1 MAGFLNSTS
10 KKSGL
15 KTSGKKT
22 GTGKGAGGGGG
33 GGTTGAGSKSGSIWG
48 AAKTVTDMVSDNLKN
63 MLGGNKST
71 VSSAGKTAAPASSA
85 TLTGAANALTN
96 RSGTGSG
103 GTGSSGGKGSSGT
116 GSSGGTG
123 SGGTGSSSSSG
134 SSAGGS
140 AGASGATGSNGS
152 AGSGRS
158 EYWGTRGDLAK
169 EYQEWLNSQGAGLSV
184 DGIWG
189 KNTENAYQQNKS
201 AFEEWLKSK
210 DAGASGG
217 DAGTGGTGTT
227 TTAGIN
233 SGDLE
238 ALLKQYQTGAYTPRS
253 DEELRAAAEAQY
265 EAEYNANVLAAQQKN
280 EEYQQ
285 SINQQIASLQKVL
298 SENQAATQK
307 QYELNGNALQRM
319 LTARGLG
326 RSSYAG
332 DVAQNNVN
340 NASEA
345 LSKLLSDYTASAGQL
360 SAQGAMY
367 NRQTADTLSQLM
379 RDRAG
384 NVSSAYNQLKSEEY
398 ERGKAAQDSYN
409 QIVNNLQSM
418 LGDRNLTQ
426 QQLAESIRQFNEQLK
441 ENKRQY
447 DLSAK

>member
-22 GTGKGAGGGGG
+22 GTGKGTGGGGG
-33 GGTTGAGSKSGSIWG
+33 GGTIGSGSKSGSIWG

-103 GTGSSGGKGSSGT
+103 GTGS
-116 GSSGGTG
+116 GGTG
-123 SGGTGSSSSSG
+123 SGGAGSSG
-134 SSAGGS
+134 SSGGSAGGS

-169 EYQEWLNSQGAGLSV
+169 EYQQWLNSQGAGLSV

-265 EAEYNANVLAAQQKN
+265 EAEYNANVLAAKQKN

-345 LSKLLSDYTASAGQL
+345 LSKLLSDYATSAGQL

-384 NVSSAYNQLKSEEY
+384 NVSNAYNQLKSEEY

-441 ENKRQY
+441 ENQRQFN
-447 DLSAK
+447 LSGK

>member
-22 GTGKGAGGGGG
+22 GTGKGTGGGG
-33 GGTTGAGSKSGSIWG
+33 GGTTGAGRKSGSIWG

-103 GTGSSGGKGSSGT
+103 GTGSSGGW
-116 GSSGGTG
+116 G
-123 SGGTGSSSSSG
+123 SGGTGSSCSSG
-134 SSAGGS
+134 GSVGGS
-140 AGASGATGSNGS
+140 ASASGATGSNGS

-265 EAEYNANVLAAQQKN
+265 EAEYNANVLAAKQKN

-285 SINQQIASLQKVL
+285 SINQQIAGLQKVL

-345 LSKLLSDYTASAGQL
+345 LSKLLSDYAASAGQL

-418 LGDRNLTQ
+418 LSDRSLTQ

-441 ENKRQY
+441 ENQRQFN
-447 DLSAK
+447 LSGK

>member
-1 MAGFLNSTS
+1 M
-10 KKSGL
+10 
-15 KTSGKKT
+15 
-22 GTGKGAGGGGG
+22 
-33 GGTTGAGSKSGSIWG
+33 
-48 AAKTVTDMVSDNLKN
+48 
-63 MLGGNKST
+63 
-71 VSSAGKTAAPASSA
+71 
-85 TLTGAANALTN
+85 
-96 RSGTGSG
+96 
-103 GTGSSGGKGSSGT
+103 
-116 GSSGGTG
+116 
-123 SGGTGSSSSSG
+123 
-134 SSAGGS
+134 
-140 AGASGATGSNGS
+140 
-152 AGSGRS
+152 
-158 EYWGTRGDLAK
+158 
-169 EYQEWLNSQGAGLSV
+169 

-210 DAGASGG
+210 GAGASGG

-265 EAEYNANVLAAQQKN
+265 EAEYNANVLAAKQKN

-345 LSKLLSDYTASAGQL
+345 LSKLLSDYAASAGQL

-384 NVSSAYNQLKSEEY
+384 NVSNAYNQLKSEEY

>member
-1 MAGFLNSTS
+1 MFFVSGDREVNGMAGFLNSTS

-15 KTSGKKT
+15 KTSRKKT
-22 GTGKGAGGGGG
+22 GTGKGTGGGGG

-103 GTGSSGGKGSSGT
+103 GTGSAN
-116 GSSGGTG
+116 
-123 SGGTGSSSSSG
+123 SSG

-140 AGASGATGSNGS
+140 ASASGATGSNGS

-169 EYQEWLNSQGAGLSV
+169 EYQQWLNSQGAGLSV

-253 DEELRAAAEAQY
+253 NEELRAAAEAQY
-265 EAEYNANVLAAQQKN
+265 EAEYNANVLAAKQKN

-307 QYELNGNALQRM
+307 QYELSGNALQRM

-345 LSKLLSDYTASAGQL
+345 LSKLLSDYTTSAGQL

-379 RDRAG
+379 RDRAS

-418 LGDRNLTQ
+418 LSDRSLTQ

>member
-22 GTGKGAGGGGG
+22 GTGKGTGGGGG
-33 GGTTGAGSKSGSIWG
+33 GGTISSGSKSGSIWG

-103 GTGSSGGKGSSGT
+103 GTGSGGT
-116 GSSGGTG
+116 GSSGAG
-123 SGGTGSSSSSG
+123 SSG
-134 SSAGGS
+134 SSGSGAGGS
-140 AGASGATGSNGS
+140 ASASGATGSNGS

-169 EYQEWLNSQGAGLSV
+169 EYQQWLNSQGAGLNV

-265 EAEYNANVLAAQQKN
+265 EAEYNANVLAAKQKN

-345 LSKLLSDYTASAGQL
+345 LSKLLSDYAASAGQL

-384 NVSSAYNQLKSEEY
+384 NVSNAYNQLKSEEY

-441 ENKRQY
+441 ENQRQFN
-447 DLSAK
+447 LSGK

>member
-33 GGTTGAGSKSGSIWG
+33 GTISSGRKSGSIWG

-103 GTGSSGGKGSSGT
+103 GTGSSG
-116 GSSGGTG
+116 
-123 SGGTGSSSSSG
+123 

-140 AGASGATGSNGS
+140 ASASGATGSNGS

-169 EYQEWLNSQGAGLSV
+169 EYQEWLNSQGAGLRV

-210 DAGASGG
+210 DAGTSGG

-265 EAEYNANVLAAQQKN
+265 EAEYNANVLAAKQKN

-345 LSKLLSDYTASAGQL
+345 LSKLLSDYAASAGQL

-418 LGDRNLTQ
+418 LSDRSLTQ

-441 ENKRQY
+441 ENRRQF
-447 DLSAK
+447 DLSGK

>member
-22 GTGKGAGGGGG
+22 GTGKGTGGGGG
-33 GGTTGAGSKSGSIWG
+33 GGTIGSGSKSGSIWG

-103 GTGSSGGKGSSGT
+103 GTGSGGT
-116 GSSGGTG
+116 GSGGTG
-123 SGGTGSSSSSG
+123 SGGAGSSSSSG

-169 EYQEWLNSQGAGLSV
+169 EYQQWLNSQGAGLSV

-201 AFEEWLKSK
+201 AFEEWLKGK

-265 EAEYNANVLAAQQKN
+265 EAEYNANVLAAKQKN

-345 LSKLLSDYTASAGQL
+345 LSKLLSDYAASAGQL

-418 LGDRNLTQ
+418 LSDRSLTQ

>member
-22 GTGKGAGGGGG
+22 GTGKGTGGGGG

-85 TLTGAANALTN
+85 TLTGAANALTKKSGTGS
-96 RSGTGSG
+96 SGTGSG
-103 GTGSSGGKGSSGT
+103 GTGSSGTSST
-116 GSSGGTG
+116 SST
-123 SGGTGSSSSSG
+123 
-134 SSAGGS
+134 GGS
-140 AGASGATGSNGS
+140 AGGAASVVGSPSS
-152 AGSGRS
+152 AGSSSASGTSRS
-158 EYWGTRGDLAK
+158 EYWNTRGDLAK
-169 EYQEWLNSQGAGLSV
+169 EYQEWLNSQGAGLTV

-201 AFEEWLKSK
+201 AFEEWLAGK
-210 DAGASGG
+210 DTGTSGG

-238 ALLKQYQTGAYTPRS
+238 ALLKQYQTSAYTPRS
-253 DEELRAAAEAQY
+253 DEELRAAAQAQY
-265 EAEYNANVLAAQQKN
+265 EAEYNANVLAAKQKN

-340 NASEA
+340 NAAEA
-345 LSKLLSDYTASAGQL
+345 LSKLLSDYTTSAGQL

-379 RDRAG
+379 RDRAS

-441 ENKRQY
+441 ENQRQFN
-447 DLSAK
+447 LSGK

>member
-15 KTSGKKT
+15 KTSRKKT
-22 GTGKGAGGGGG
+22 GTGKGTGGGGG
-33 GGTTGAGSKSGSIWG
+33 GGTIGSGSKSGSIWG

-103 GTGSSGGKGSSGT
+103 GTGS
-116 GSSGGTG
+116 GGTG
-123 SGGTGSSSSSG
+123 SGGAGSSSSSG

-140 AGASGATGSNGS
+140 ASASGATGSNGS

-189 KNTENAYQQNKS
+189 KKTENAYQQNKS

-265 EAEYNANVLAAQQKN
+265 EAEYNANVLAAKQKN

-285 SINQQIASLQKVL
+285 SINQQIAGLQKVL

-345 LSKLLSDYTASAGQL
+345 LSKLLSDYAASAGQL

-384 NVSSAYNQLKSEEY
+384 NVSNAYNQLKSEEY

>member
-22 GTGKGAGGGGG
+22 GTGKGTGGGGG
-33 GGTTGAGSKSGSIWG
+33 GGTIGSGSKSGSIWG

-103 GTGSSGGKGSSGT
+103 GTGS
-116 GSSGGTG
+116 GGTG
-123 SGGTGSSSSSG
+123 SGGAGSSGSSG

-140 AGASGATGSNGS
+140 ASASGATGSNGS

-169 EYQEWLNSQGAGLSV
+169 EYQQWLNSQGAGLSV

-201 AFEEWLKSK
+201 AFEEWLKGK
-210 DAGASGG
+210 GAGASGG

-265 EAEYNANVLAAQQKN
+265 KAEYNANVLAAKQKN

-345 LSKLLSDYTASAGQL
+345 LSKLLSDYAASAGQL

-384 NVSSAYNQLKSEEY
+384 NVSNAYNQLKSEEY

-441 ENKRQY
+441 ENQRQFN
-447 DLSAK
+447 LSGK

>member
-22 GTGKGAGGGGG
+22 GTGKGTGGGGG

-48 AAKTVTDMVSDNLKN
+48 AAKTVTDMVSDNFKN

-103 GTGSSGGKGSSGT
+103 GTGL
-116 GSSGGTG
+116 SGGTG

-134 SSAGGS
+134 GSAGGS
-140 AGASGATGSNGS
+140 ASASGATGSNGS

-265 EAEYNANVLAAQQKN
+265 EAEYNANVLAAKQKN

-345 LSKLLSDYTASAGQL
+345 LSKLLSDYAASAGQL

-418 LGDRNLTQ
+418 LSDRSLTQ

-441 ENKRQY
+441 ENQRQFN
-447 DLSAK
+447 LSGK

>member
-1 MAGFLNSTS
+1 
-10 KKSGL
+10 
-15 KTSGKKT
+15 
-22 GTGKGAGGGGG
+22 
-33 GGTTGAGSKSGSIWG
+33 
-48 AAKTVTDMVSDNLKN
+48 MVSDNLKN

-103 GTGSSGGKGSSGT
+103 GTGS
-116 GSSGGTG
+116 GGTG
-123 SGGTGSSSSSG
+123 SGGAGSSG
-134 SSAGGS
+134 SSGSGAGGS

-169 EYQEWLNSQGAGLSV
+169 EYQQWLNSQGAGLSV

-265 EAEYNANVLAAQQKN
+265 EAEYNANVLAAKQKN

-345 LSKLLSDYTASAGQL
+345 LSKLLSDYAASAGQL

-367 NRQTADTLSQLM
+367 NRQTADTLNQLM

-384 NVSSAYNQLKSEEY
+384 NVSNAYNQLKSEEY

-409 QIVNNLQSM
+409 QIVNDLQSM

-441 ENKRQY
+441 ENRRQF
-447 DLSAK
+447 DLSGK

>member
-33 GGTTGAGSKSGSIWG
+33 GTISSGRKSGSIWG

-116 GSSGGTG
+116 GSS
-123 SGGTGSSSSSG
+123 SSSG

-140 AGASGATGSNGS
+140 ASASGATGSNGS

-169 EYQEWLNSQGAGLSV
+169 EYQQWFNSQGAGLSV

-265 EAEYNANVLAAQQKN
+265 EAEYNANVLAAKQKN

-345 LSKLLSDYTASAGQL
+345 LSKLLSDYAASAGQL

-418 LGDRNLTQ
+418 LSDRSLTQ

-441 ENKRQY
+441 ENRRQF
-447 DLSAK
+447 DLSGK

>member
-22 GTGKGAGGGGG
+22 GTGKGTGGGGG

-103 GTGSSGGKGSSGT
+103 GTGSGGT
-116 GSSGGTG
+116 GSSGAGS
-123 SGGTGSSSSSG
+123 SGG
-134 SSAGGS
+134 SAGGS
-140 AGASGATGSNGS
+140 ASFAGSSSS
-152 AGSGRS
+152 AGSSSASGTSRS
-158 EYWGTRGDLAK
+158 EYWNTRGDLAK

-238 ALLKQYQTGAYTPRS
+238 ALLKQYQIGAYTPRS

-265 EAEYNANVLAAQQKN
+265 EAEYNANVLAAKQKN

-298 SENQAATQK
+298 GENQAATQK

-319 LTARGLG
+319 MTARGLG

-345 LSKLLSDYTASAGQL
+345 LSKLLSDYAASAGQL

-418 LGDRNLTQ
+418 LSDRSLTQ

-441 ENKRQY
+441 ENQRQFN
-447 DLSAK
+447 LSGK

>member
-1 MAGFLNSTS
+1 M
-10 KKSGL
+10 
-15 KTSGKKT
+15 
-22 GTGKGAGGGGG
+22 
-33 GGTTGAGSKSGSIWG
+33 
-48 AAKTVTDMVSDNLKN
+48 
-63 MLGGNKST
+63 
-71 VSSAGKTAAPASSA
+71 
-85 TLTGAANALTN
+85 
-96 RSGTGSG
+96 
-103 GTGSSGGKGSSGT
+103 
-116 GSSGGTG
+116 
-123 SGGTGSSSSSG
+123 
-134 SSAGGS
+134 
-140 AGASGATGSNGS
+140 
-152 AGSGRS
+152 
-158 EYWGTRGDLAK
+158 
-169 EYQEWLNSQGAGLSV
+169 

-265 EAEYNANVLAAQQKN
+265 EAEYNANVLAAKQKN

-345 LSKLLSDYTASAGQL
+345 LSKLLSDYAASAGQL

-418 LGDRNLTQ
+418 LGDRSLTQ

-441 ENKRQY
+441 ENQRQFN
-447 DLSAK
+447 LSGK

>member
-22 GTGKGAGGGGG
+22 GTGKGTGGGGG

-71 VSSAGKTAAPASSA
+71 VSLAGKTAAPASSA
-85 TLTGAANALTN
+85 TLTCAANALTN

-103 GTGSSGGKGSSGT
+103 GTGSSGGKGS
-116 GSSGGTG
+116 
-123 SGGTGSSSSSG
+123 GGTGSSSSSG
-134 SSAGGS
+134 GSAGGS

-169 EYQEWLNSQGAGLSV
+169 EYQEWLNSQGAGLRV

-265 EAEYNANVLAAQQKN
+265 EAEYNANVLAAKQKN

-345 LSKLLSDYTASAGQL
+345 LSKLLSDYAASAGQL

-418 LGDRNLTQ
+418 LSDRSLTQ
-426 QQLAESIRQFNEQLK
+426 Q
-441 ENKRQY
+441 
-447 DLSAK
+447 

>member
-33 GGTTGAGSKSGSIWG
+33 GTISSGRKSGSIWG

-116 GSSGGTG
+116 GSS
-123 SGGTGSSSSSG
+123 SSSG

-140 AGASGATGSNGS
+140 ASASGATGSNGS

-169 EYQEWLNSQGAGLSV
+169 EYQEWLNSQGAGLRV

-210 DAGASGG
+210 DAGTSGG

-265 EAEYNANVLAAQQKN
+265 EAEYNANVLAAKQKN

-345 LSKLLSDYTASAGQL
+345 LSKLLSDYAASAGQL

-418 LGDRNLTQ
+418 LSDRSLTQ

-441 ENKRQY
+441 ENRRQF
-447 DLSAK
+447 DLSGK

>member
-22 GTGKGAGGGGG
+22 GTGNGTGGGGG
-33 GGTTGAGSKSGSIWG
+33 GGTIGSGSKSGSIWG

-103 GTGSSGGKGSSGT
+103 GTGS
-116 GSSGGTG
+116 GGTG
-123 SGGTGSSSSSG
+123 SGGAGSSG
-134 SSAGGS
+134 SSGSGAGGS

-169 EYQEWLNSQGAGLSV
+169 EYQQWLNSQGAGLSV

-189 KNTENAYQQNKS
+189 KKTENAYQQNKS

-238 ALLKQYQTGAYTPRS
+238 ALLKKYQTGAYTPRS

-265 EAEYNANVLAAQQKN
+265 EAEYNANVLAAKQKN

-345 LSKLLSDYTASAGQL
+345 LSKLLSDYAVSAGQL

-418 LGDRNLTQ
+418 LGDRSLTQ

>member
-22 GTGKGAGGGGG
+22 GTGKGTGGGGG
-33 GGTTGAGSKSGSIWG
+33 GGTIGSGSKSGSIWG

-103 GTGSSGGKGSSGT
+103 GTGS
-116 GSSGGTG
+116 GGTG
-123 SGGTGSSSSSG
+123 SGGAGSSSSSG

-169 EYQEWLNSQGAGLSV
+169 EYQQWLNSQGAGLSV

-201 AFEEWLKSK
+201 AFEEWLKGK

-265 EAEYNANVLAAQQKN
+265 EAEYNANVLAAKQKN

-345 LSKLLSDYTASAGQL
+345 LSKLLSDYAASAGQL

-418 LGDRNLTQ
+418 LSDRSLTQ

>member
-22 GTGKGAGGGGG
+22 GTGKGTGGGGG

-103 GTGSSGGKGSSGT
+103 GTGSSGGMGSSGA
-116 GSSGGTG
+116 
-123 SGGTGSSSSSG
+123 GSSSSSG
-134 SSAGGS
+134 GSAGGS
-140 AGASGATGSNGS
+140 ASASGATGSNGA

-169 EYQEWLNSQGAGLSV
+169 EYQEWLNGQGAGLSV

-201 AFEEWLKSK
+201 AFEEWLAGK
-210 DAGASGG
+210 DVGTSGG

-253 DEELRAAAEAQY
+253 DEELRAAAQAQY

-307 QYELNGNALQRM
+307 QYELSGNALQRM

-345 LSKLLSDYTASAGQL
+345 LSKLLSDYTTSAGQL

-379 RDRAG
+379 RDRAS

>member
-22 GTGKGAGGGGG
+22 GTGKGTGGGGG
-33 GGTTGAGSKSGSIWG
+33 GGTIGSGSKSGSIWG

-103 GTGSSGGKGSSGT
+103 GTGS
-116 GSSGGTG
+116 GGTG
-123 SGGTGSSSSSG
+123 SGGTGSGGAGSSG
-134 SSAGGS
+134 GSAGGS

-210 DAGASGG
+210 GAGASGG

-265 EAEYNANVLAAQQKN
+265 EAEYNANVLAAKQKN

-345 LSKLLSDYTASAGQL
+345 LSKLLSDYAASAGQL

-384 NVSSAYNQLKSEEY
+384 NVSNAYNQLKSEEY

>member
-15 KTSGKKT
+15 KTSRKKT

-103 GTGSSGGKGSSGT
+103 GTGSSS
-116 GSSGGTG
+116 SSGG
-123 SGGTGSSSSSG
+123 
-134 SSAGGS
+134 SAGGS
-140 AGASGATGSNGS
+140 ASASGATGSNGS

-253 DEELRAAAEAQY
+253 DEKLRAAAEAQY
-265 EAEYNANVLAAQQKN
+265 EAEYNANVLAAKQKN

-285 SINQQIASLQKVL
+285 SINQQIAGLQKVL

-345 LSKLLSDYTASAGQL
+345 LSKLLSDYAASAGQL

-384 NVSSAYNQLKSEEY
+384 NISSAYNQLKSEEY

-441 ENKRQY
+441 ENRRQF
-447 DLSAK
+447 DLSGK

>member
-22 GTGKGAGGGGG
+22 GTGKGPCGGG
-33 GGTTGAGSKSGSIWG
+33 GGTISSGRKSGSIWG

-96 RSGTGSG
+96 RSGTGSS

-134 SSAGGS
+134 GSAGGS

-253 DEELRAAAEAQY
+253 DEELRAAAEVQY
-265 EAEYNANVLAAQQKN
+265 EAEYNANVLAAKQKN
-280 EEYQQ
+280 
-285 SINQQIASLQKVL
+285 
-298 SENQAATQK
+298 
-307 QYELNGNALQRM
+307 
-319 LTARGLG
+319 
-326 RSSYAG
+326 
-332 DVAQNNVN
+332 
-340 NASEA
+340 
-345 LSKLLSDYTASAGQL
+345 
-360 SAQGAMY
+360 
-367 NRQTADTLSQLM
+367 
-379 RDRAG
+379 
-384 NVSSAYNQLKSEEY
+384 
-398 ERGKAAQDSYN
+398 
-409 QIVNNLQSM
+409 
-418 LGDRNLTQ
+418 
-426 QQLAESIRQFNEQLK
+426 
-441 ENKRQY
+441 
-447 DLSAK
+447 

>member
-22 GTGKGAGGGGG
+22 GTGKGTGGGGG

-103 GTGSSGGKGSSGT
+103 GTGSSG
-116 GSSGGTG
+116 SSGG
-123 SGGTGSSSSSG
+123 
-134 SSAGGS
+134 SAGGS

-169 EYQEWLNSQGAGLSV
+169 EYQEWLNSQGAGLNV

-189 KNTENAYQQNKS
+189 KNTESAYQQNKS

-265 EAEYNANVLAAQQKN
+265 EAEYNANVLAAKQKN

-345 LSKLLSDYTASAGQL
+345 LSKLLSDYAASAGQL

-367 NRQTADTLSQLM
+367 NRQTADTLSQLI
-379 RDRAG
+379 
-384 NVSSAYNQLKSEEY
+384 YTY
-398 ERGKAAQDSYN
+398 
-409 QIVNNLQSM
+409 
-418 LGDRNLTQ
+418 
-426 QQLAESIRQFNEQLK
+426 
-441 ENKRQY
+441 
-447 DLSAK
+447 

>member
-15 KTSGKKT
+15 KTSRKKT
-22 GTGKGAGGGGG
+22 GTGKGTGGGGG
-33 GGTTGAGSKSGSIWG
+33 GGTIGSGSKSGSIWG

-103 GTGSSGGKGSSGT
+103 GTGSGGA
-116 GSSGGTG
+116 
-123 SGGTGSSSSSG
+123 GSSSSSG

-140 AGASGATGSNGS
+140 ASASGATGSNGS

-210 DAGASGG
+210 GAGASGG

-265 EAEYNANVLAAQQKN
+265 EAEYNANVLAAKQKN

-345 LSKLLSDYTASAGQL
+345 LSKLLSDYAASAGQL

-384 NVSSAYNQLKSEEY
+384 NVSNAYNQLKSEEY

>member
-22 GTGKGAGGGGG
+22 GTGKGTGGGGG
-33 GGTTGAGSKSGSIWG
+33 GGTIGSGSKSGSIWG

-103 GTGSSGGKGSSGT
+103 GTGS
-116 GSSGGTG
+116 GGTG
-123 SGGTGSSSSSG
+123 SGGTGSGGAGSSG
-134 SSAGGS
+134 GSAGGS

-184 DGIWG
+184 DGIWD

-210 DAGASGG
+210 GAGASGG

-265 EAEYNANVLAAQQKN
+265 EAEYNANVLAAKQKN

-345 LSKLLSDYTASAGQL
+345 LSKLLSDYAASAGQL

-384 NVSSAYNQLKSEEY
+384 NVSNAYNQLKSEEY

>member
-33 GGTTGAGSKSGSIWG
+33 GTISSGRKSGSIWG

-96 RSGTGSG
+96 RSGTGSS

-134 SSAGGS
+134 GSAGGS

-253 DEELRAAAEAQY
+253 DEELRAAAEVQY
-265 EAEYNANVLAAQQKN
+265 EAEYNANVLAAKQKN

-345 LSKLLSDYTASAGQL
+345 LSKLLSDYAASAGQL

-367 NRQTADTLSQLM
+367 NRQTADMLSQLM

>member
-1 MAGFLNSTS
+1 M
-10 KKSGL
+10 
-15 KTSGKKT
+15 
-22 GTGKGAGGGGG
+22 
-33 GGTTGAGSKSGSIWG
+33 
-48 AAKTVTDMVSDNLKN
+48 
-63 MLGGNKST
+63 
-71 VSSAGKTAAPASSA
+71 
-85 TLTGAANALTN
+85 
-96 RSGTGSG
+96 
-103 GTGSSGGKGSSGT
+103 
-116 GSSGGTG
+116 
-123 SGGTGSSSSSG
+123 
-134 SSAGGS
+134 
-140 AGASGATGSNGS
+140 
-152 AGSGRS
+152 
-158 EYWGTRGDLAK
+158 
-169 EYQEWLNSQGAGLSV
+169 

-201 AFEEWLKSK
+201 AFEEWLKRK

-253 DEELRAAAEAQY
+253 DEELRAAAEVQY
-265 EAEYNANVLAAQQKN
+265 EAEYNANVLAAKQKN

-345 LSKLLSDYTASAGQL
+345 LSKLLSDYAASAGQL

-367 NRQTADTLSQLM
+367 NRQTADMLSQLM

>member
-22 GTGKGAGGGGG
+22 GTGKGTGGGGG
-33 GGTTGAGSKSGSIWG
+33 GGTIGSGSKSGSIWG

-96 RSGTGSG
+96 RSGTGG
-103 GTGSSGGKGSSGT
+103 GGT

-169 EYQEWLNSQGAGLSV
+169 EYQQWLNSQGAGISV

-210 DAGASGG
+210 GAGASGG

-265 EAEYNANVLAAQQKN
+265 EAEYNANVLAAKQKN

-326 RSSYAG
+326 R
-332 DVAQNNVN
+332 
-340 NASEA
+340 ASTF
-345 LSKLLSDYTASAGQL
+345 KP
-360 SAQGAMY
+360 
-367 NRQTADTLSQLM
+367 
-379 RDRAG
+379 
-384 NVSSAYNQLKSEEY
+384 
-398 ERGKAAQDSYN
+398 
-409 QIVNNLQSM
+409 
-418 LGDRNLTQ
+418 
-426 QQLAESIRQFNEQLK
+426 
-441 ENKRQY
+441 
-447 DLSAK
+447 

>member
-22 GTGKGAGGGGG
+22 GTGTGTGGGGG
-33 GGTTGAGSKSGSIWG
+33 GGTIGSGSKSGSIWG

-103 GTGSSGGKGSSGT
+103 GTGS
-116 GSSGGTG
+116 GGTG
-123 SGGTGSSSSSG
+123 SGGAGSSSSSG

-169 EYQEWLNSQGAGLSV
+169 EYQQWLNSQGAGLSV

-217 DAGTGGTGTT
+217 DAGTGGTGGTGTT

-265 EAEYNANVLAAQQKN
+265 EAEYNANVLAAKQKN

-345 LSKLLSDYTASAGQL
+345 LSKLLSDYAASAGQL

-418 LGDRNLTQ
+418 LSDRSLTQ

-441 ENKRQY
+441 ENQRQFN
-447 DLSAK
+447 LNGK

>member
-1 MAGFLNSTS
+1 
-10 KKSGL
+10 
-15 KTSGKKT
+15 
-22 GTGKGAGGGGG
+22 
-33 GGTTGAGSKSGSIWG
+33 
-48 AAKTVTDMVSDNLKN
+48 MVSDNLKN

-103 GTGSSGGKGSSGT
+103 GTGSSGGTGNGGT

-134 SSAGGS
+134 GSAGGS
-140 AGASGATGSNGS
+140 ASASGATGSNGS

-158 EYWGTRGDLAK
+158 EYWGTRGDMAK
-169 EYQEWLNSQGAGLSV
+169 EYQQWLNSQGAGLSV

-210 DAGASGG
+210 DAGTSGG

-265 EAEYNANVLAAQQKN
+265 EAEYNANVLAAKQKN

-345 LSKLLSDYTASAGQL
+345 LSKLLSDYAASAGQL

-367 NRQTADTLSQLM
+367 NRQTADMLSQLM

-418 LGDRNLTQ
+418 LSDRSLTQ

>member
-15 KTSGKKT
+15 KTNEKKT
-22 GTGKGAGGGGG
+22 GTGKGTGGGGG
-33 GGTTGAGSKSGSIWG
+33 GGTISSGSKSGSIWG

-71 VSSAGKTAAPASSA
+71 VSSAGKTAAPASAA
-85 TLTGAANALTN
+85 TLTGAANALTKKSGTGSGGTGSGGTGS
-96 RSGTGSG
+96 SGTGSG
-103 GTGSSGGKGSSGT
+103 GTGSSGA
-116 GSSGGTG
+116 GSSGG
-123 SGGTGSSSSSG
+123 
-134 SSAGGS
+134 SAGGS
-140 AGASGATGSNGS
+140 ASASSATGSNGS
-152 AGSGRS
+152 ASSGRS
-158 EYWGTRGDLAK
+158 EYWNTRGDLAK
-169 EYQEWLNSQGAGLSV
+169 EYQEWLNSQGAGLTV

-201 AFEEWLKSK
+201 AFEEWLAGK

-345 LSKLLSDYTASAGQL
+345 LSKLLSDYAASAGQL

-379 RDRAG
+379 RDRAS

-418 LGDRNLTQ
+418 LSDRSLTQ

-441 ENKRQY
+441 ENKRQF
-447 DLSAK
+447 DLSGK